1 MERNFLKDQGLDDKQ
16 IDAVMAQHG
25 KDIQQYK
32 DQAAD
37 LDQLKTENQGYKDQI
52 AKYKDQAKDYEKLAG
67 DNADLKKQLEDNKAE
82 NEAAQKKLQDQIVQT
97 NKTSKLNE
105 ALTRAGSYNNKA
117 MMALIDMDSITFDDK
132 GNIHGVDEAV
142 KNVQKQFPQGF
153 KPSEDEKP
161 KKTNIHAG
169 TSENPSPET
178 PKDPK
183 KMSLDEMQELY
194 TKDPASYQAMFNK

>member
-32 DQAAD
+32 DQAAK

-142 KNVQKQFPQGF
+142 KNAQEQFPQGF

-194 TKDPASYQAMFNK
+194 IKDPASYQAMFNK

>member
-1 MERNFLKDQGLDDKQ
+1 MERDFLKDQGLDDKQ
-16 IDAVMAQHG
+16 IDAVMAQYG
-25 KDIQQYK
+25 KDVQQYK

-132 GNIHGVDEAV
+132 GNIHGVNEAV
-142 KNVQKQFPQGF
+142 KNAQEQFPQGF
-153 KPSEDEKP
+153 KPSEDETP

-194 TKDPASYQAMFNK
+194 IKDPASYQAMFNK